1 MAVDCLGVGAL
12 VAEMAAV
19 GGPVTGIDVAVTVAT
34 VVVATVPGGVEES
47 VGTSDPTA
55 LVGADPPLGDG
66 AEMTAE
72 GVGSVASRGS
82 ASPQLAS
89 KPITLA
95 APSMVAGRA
104 IITHH

>member
-1 MAVDCLGVGAL
+1 MAVDGPVVGAL

-19 GGPVTGIDVAVTVAT
+19 GGPVTGIDVAVILAT
-34 VVVATVPGGVEES
+34 VVVATVPGGVEEP

-66 AEMTAE
+66 TETTAE

-89 KPITLA
+89 KLITIT

-104 IITHH
+104 IITRH